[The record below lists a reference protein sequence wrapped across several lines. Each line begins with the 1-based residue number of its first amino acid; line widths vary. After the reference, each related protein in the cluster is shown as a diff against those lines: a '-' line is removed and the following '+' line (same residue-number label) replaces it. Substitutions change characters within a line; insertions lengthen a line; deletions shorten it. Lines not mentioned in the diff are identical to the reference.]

1 MMKFLGLL
9 MLVAVVG
16 LVAYVG
22 CGTRAEVAM
31 DQITKRLDKALGE
44 LNIKRKEIEKKQ
56 GELQAQL
63 AELSE
68 KRVQGQVRLELLQEK
83 KKNSDEALA
92 SVRSKV
98 QQVAELVKEANASE
112 SKKITRNGKDYTA
125 ADLQAA
131 AKEVAD
137 ALQSE
142 EAKSKANLAGYNALK
157 SSVDFLVA
165 QEKQAKDLMGKL
177 ASKISEID
185 AKKIAVDAVRENTIL
200 AGDNKS
206 IGSGLEQLSKEIE
219 NLGIEVEA
227 ALRIET
233 EKMDSLSSSNSVADE
248 LLSAPPAD
256 LDATQ
261 KMLEDL
267 LKK

>member
-1 MMKFLGLL
+1 MMKFLGLVV
-9 MLVAVVG
+9 LVGVIG

-22 CGTRAEVAM
+22 CGPRGQVAM
-31 DQITKRLDKALGE
+31 DEITKRLDKALGE
-44 LNIKRKEIEKKQ
+44 LNVKRKEIENKQ
-56 GELQAQL
+56 RELQTQL
-63 AELSE
+63 SELSE
-68 KRVQGQVRLELLQEK
+68 KRVQGQVRLELLTEK
-83 KKNSDEALA
+83 KQKSEEALT
-92 SVRSKV
+92 VIKSKV
-98 QQVAELVKEANASE
+98 AQVAELVKQANASE
-112 SKKITRNGKDYTA
+112 TKTVSRNGKEYTA

-142 EAKSKANLAGYNALK
+142 DAKSKANLAGYNALK
-157 SSVDFLVA
+157 QSVDFLVA
-165 QEKQAKDLMGKL
+165 QEKQAKELMGKL

-219 NLGIEVEA
+219 NLGVDVEA

-233 EKMDSLSSSNSVADE
+233 EKMNQMSQQNSVADE
-248 LLSAPPAD
+248 LLSAPAD
-256 LDATQ
+256 LDSTQ